1 MLCWLL
7 KGAPAG
13 VTLFSEISAFAV
25 FLGIS
30 AIGFLF
36 LLVSLVFGEVFDHFD
51 FGGAHFDTDH
61 GPSFFSP
68 RVMAVF
74 VTAFGGF
81 GAVAVKYGLGVA
93 PASGVGFGSG
103 LVFGWLMYLF
113 AKFLYGQQ
121 ATTEVRGTDLVG
133 SMARVVIA
141 IPAGGVG
148 QVRCR
153 VGEEFVDKVARSR
166 DGQTIQEHKQVLVE
180 EVLGDVVIV
189 KEQ

>member
-1 MLCWLL
+1 MS
-7 KGAPAG
+7 
-13 VTLFSEISAFAV
+13 VFSDFSAFAV
-25 FLGIS
+25 FLSIAGL
-30 AIGFLF
+30 GFLF
-36 LLVSLVFGEVFDHFD
+36 LLISLIFGEVFDHFD
-51 FGGAHFDTDH
+51 FGHLDTHIDTDH

-81 GAVAVKYGLGVA
+81 GAVAVKYGLGLL
-93 PASGVGFGSG
+93 PASGIGFASG
-103 LVFGWLMYLF
+103 LVFGWLMYMF

-133 SMARVVIA
+133 QTARVIVT

-153 VGEEFVDKVARSR
+153 IGEEYIDKVARSR
-166 DGQTIQEHKQVLVE
+166 GGETIGEHKHVLVE